1 MADIFTKKKR
11 SEIMGR
17 IKSKNTNIER
27 AVFSLLH
34 KNKIYFQKHYKKILG
49 TPDIALPSKKIAI
62 FIDGDFW
69 YGYCYSEWKSRLTN
83 KFWTDKIER
92 NMGRDEKYRRILR
105 QHGWKVMSIW
115 EHEIIKN
122 PDVTLTKKGNIIIQK
137 IENKF
142 L

>member
-1 MADIFTKKKR
+1 
-11 SEIMGR
+11 MGR

-105 QHGWKVMSIW
+105 QHGWKVMRIW